1 MPVDHS
7 WRAAASAVHLLHRAS
22 RVADAVFG
30 RLVGSA
36 LTPRQFVVLATVAEN
51 EGINQMAFIE
61 ATGIDR
67 SSVAELVQRLVK
79 QGLVQRRRTRRDA
92 RAYSVRLTAKGQK
105 LLRDTLPA
113 VRRADDAVLSG
124 ADQGE
129 ALALLCRLS
138 CTAPVRVR
146 RAISQ
151 RAINPTQTR
160 LTSIARW
167 LTSRRG
173 ATLYG
178 F

>member
-51 EGINQMAFIE
+51 EGINQMAIME

-67 SSVAELVQRLVK
+67 SSVAELVERLVK
-79 QGLVQRRRTRRDA
+79 RKLLQRRRTKRDA
-92 RAYSVRLTAKGQK
+92 RSYSVRLTTNAQK
-105 LLRDTLPA
+105 LLREMLLA
-113 VRRADDAVLSG
+113 ARKADDAVLTG

-129 ALALLCRLS
+129 ALALLSRLALEPS
-138 CTAPVRVR
+138 LRP
-146 RAISQ
+146 SE
-151 RAINPTQTR
+151 
-160 LTSIARW
+160 
-167 LTSRRG
+167 
-173 ATLYG
+173 
-178 F
+178 

>member
-7 WRAAASAVHLLHRAS
+7 WRAAVSAVHLLHRAS

-51 EGINQMAFIE
+51 EGINQMAIMA

-79 QGLVQRRRTRRDA
+79 LRLVQRRRTRRDA
-92 RAYSVRLTAKGQK
+92 RAYSVRPTEARNLSKRLHPTKTSLAS
-105 LLRDTLPA
+105 TT
-113 VRRADDAVLSG
+113 RR
-124 ADQGE
+124 
-129 ALALLCRLS
+129 
-138 CTAPVRVR
+138 
-146 RAISQ
+146 
-151 RAINPTQTR
+151 
-160 LTSIARW
+160 

-178 F
+178 FRR

>member
-7 WRAAASAVHLLHRAS
+7 WRAAVWVVHLLHRAS

-105 LLRDTLPA
+105 LLRDTLQLSAEPTMLSCP
-113 VRRADDAVLSG
+113 VLIRARLWRCSA
-124 ADQGE
+124 AY
-129 ALALLCRLS
+129 LALRPS
-138 CTAPVRVR
+138 E
-146 RAISQ
+146 
-151 RAINPTQTR
+151 
-160 LTSIARW
+160 
-167 LTSRRG
+167 
-173 ATLYG
+173 
-178 F
+178 

>member
-7 WRAAASAVHLLHRAS
+7 WRAAASAIHLLHRAS

-36 LTPRQFVVLATVAEN
+36 LTPRQFVVLAVAEN
-51 EGINQMAFIE
+51 EGINQMAIMG

-113 VRRADDAVLSG
+113 ARRADDAVLSG

-138 CTAPVRVR
+138 LESALRP
-146 RAISQ
+146 SE
-151 RAINPTQTR
+151 
-160 LTSIARW
+160 
-167 LTSRRG
+167 
-173 ATLYG
+173 
-178 F
+178 